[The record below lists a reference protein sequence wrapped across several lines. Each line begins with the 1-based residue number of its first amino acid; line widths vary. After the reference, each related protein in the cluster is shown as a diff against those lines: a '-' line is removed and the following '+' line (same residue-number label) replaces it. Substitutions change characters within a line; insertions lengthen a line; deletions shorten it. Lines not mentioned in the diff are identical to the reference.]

1 MTDVREITRSALIFE
16 SSVMRSSVMPSA
28 KYSCSGSPDRFSSG
42 RTASAR
48 MGGPGS
54 EGETSRDRYVQMRT
68 PIPRRDTADAAMSA
82 RRSRPEDGVGAT
94 AALSGGEVA
103 PEDTAGSDGG
113 EPPTSSAIQRTSVLN
128 R

>member
-28 KYSCSGSPDRFSSG
+28 KYSCSGSRDRFSSG

-48 MGGPGS
+48 MGGPRS
-54 EGETSRDRYVQMRT
+54 EGGTSRDRYVQMRT

-82 RRSRPEDGVGAT
+82 RRNRLEDAVEAT
-94 AALSGGEVA
+94 AARSGGEA
-103 PEDTAGSDGG
+103 NPEDT
-113 EPPTSSAIQRTSVLN
+113 P
-128 R
+128 